1 MNACSVTFAGVCAIT
16 AMDEA
21 RCMSLLRK
29 VVLVQNNCGQ
39 EEIGPLGQAEMQVI
53 FAVIQPYLAMTCL

>member
-1 MNACSVTFAGVCAIT
+1 
-16 AMDEA
+16 
-21 RCMSLLRK
+21 MSLLRK